1 MRKGQRQPLTRF
13 GMAEILGEPKGDLS
27 EHGLDCAGSIHW
39 NLPVET
45 LVELA
50 VSRGEGWQHTQTR
63 HAHRL
68 PTTRPHAAAA
78 AAAQSQPAA

>member
-27 EHGLDCAGSIHW
+27 VHGLHCGGSIHW

-50 VSRGEGWQHTQTR
+50 VARGEGVYS
-63 HAHRL
+63 AHKAL
-68 PTTRPHAAAA
+68 VTETGV
-78 AAAQSQPAA
+78 